1 MRVWIFLLGVLAGT
15 ALADATYADRTDVA
29 TVAGYAVG
37 CR

>member
-15 ALADATYADRTDVA
+15 ALADATYADRTDA
-29 TVAGYAVG
+29 VAGYSVG